1 MYHTIV
7 LRMFSD
13 QKFFPMIHKMHYGG
27 DINIFNLEYSNLC
40 WVFSKTFFCRV
51 AIGEFRMSNR
61 SRVMTNLVSTR
72 ASVFF
77 VYIQAMNEQYPNRVR
92 KP

>member
-13 QKFFPMIHKMHYGG
+13 QKFFPMIHTMHYGG

-40 WVFSKTFFCRV
+40 WVFSKTFF
-51 AIGEFRMSNR
+51 AELQ
-61 SRVMTNLVSTR
+61 LVN
-72 ASVFF
+72 SV
-77 VYIQAMNEQYPNRVR
+77 
-92 KP
+92 